1 MSAALGALA
10 SNMLRLYSARE
21 EGDYTFTCRGT
32 TVRAHSF
39 VLATSTDYFK
49 RAMATAVGESA
60 RLGMEVRDCEPATL
74 EAVVAFT
81 YGLEVPDEFPDLQ
94 GLLELADRF
103 LLEELKEEAARRIAQ
118 HIDARNYRSVCQL
131 AELHQATALAA
142 SCAKFVLTKLEEE
155 VDWEALQQLPLV
167 LLAVAEETRQAIKR
181 EKMRLEAQGSMQ
193 NRGGVKGKLVYGK
206 FIKASVTVG
215 TRVAWEAWNGTVV
228 ETSEDFA
235 VVDWD
240 RPRGGPIR
248 KDEFYY
254 DLKLL

>member
-1 MSAALGALA
+1 M
-10 SNMLRLYSARE
+10 
-21 EGDYTFTCRGT
+21 
-32 TVRAHSF
+32 
-39 VLATSTDYFK
+39 
-49 RAMATAVGESA
+49 
-60 RLGMEVRDCEPATL
+60 
-74 EAVVAFT
+74 
-81 YGLEVPDEFPDLQ
+81 
-94 GLLELADRF
+94 
-103 LLEELKEEAARRIAQ
+103 
-118 HIDARNYRSVCQL
+118 CQL

-167 LLAVAEETRQAIKR
+167 VLAVAEETRQAIKGVKR

-215 TRVAWEAWNGTVV
+215 TRVAWEAWNGAVV

-240 RPRGGPIR
+240 RPHGGPIR
-248 KDEFYY
+248 EDEFYHN
-254 DLKLL
+254 LKLL